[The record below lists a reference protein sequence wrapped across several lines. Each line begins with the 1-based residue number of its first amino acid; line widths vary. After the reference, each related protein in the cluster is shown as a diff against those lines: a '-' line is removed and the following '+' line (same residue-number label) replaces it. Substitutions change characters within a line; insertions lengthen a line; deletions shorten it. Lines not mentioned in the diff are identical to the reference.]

1 MIRHPNNSGMQM
13 DQLTRLYIPAHYI
26 DKVEVRQGDDT
37 IFVMEGGISLSE
49 DPNFRF
55 SYARTG
61 AKTISVIAHDN
72 KGATFKGEWPIGDG
86 S

>member
-1 MIRHPNNSGMQM
+1 
-13 DQLTRLYIPAHYI
+13 
-26 DKVEVRQGDDT
+26 
-37 IFVMEGGISLSE
+37 MEGGISLSE